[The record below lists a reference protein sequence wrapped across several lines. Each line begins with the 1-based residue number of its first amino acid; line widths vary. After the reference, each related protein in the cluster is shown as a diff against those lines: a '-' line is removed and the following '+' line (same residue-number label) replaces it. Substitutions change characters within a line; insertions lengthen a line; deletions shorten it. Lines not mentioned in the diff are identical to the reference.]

1 LSFLTALRIFCNT
14 LINKLRKKSEIAK
27 KSFQQNAKKI
37 CQIAENEYLYS
48 IKKSRSFFKK

>member
-1 LSFLTALRIFCNT
+1 LSFFTALRIFCST
-14 LINKLRKKSEIAK
+14 LINKLGKKSEIAK